1 LTKSFEYDP
10 HCLYLNATSDIP
22 YPSQLSVVDS
32 AIELFAYI
40 FPVQNTSTHE
50 TVIDQLLKLA
60 TYSPAKASFSR
71 KIAGPINALIAIIG
85 CLKYTADQKVQIS
98 SEFVLNSIITIV
110 KVFLK

>member
-1 LTKSFEYDP
+1 M
-10 HCLYLNATSDIP
+10 P

-40 FPVQNTSTHE
+40 FPAQNSSTHE
-50 TVIDQLLKLA
+50 TVVDQLLKLA
-60 TYSPAKASFSR
+60 THNPAKSSPSR

-85 CLKYTADQKVQIS
+85 CLKYMADQKVQIS
-98 SEFVLNSIITIV
+98 SESVLNSIISIV